1 MSNVPWSSL
10 TADEQRLIYEKY
22 GITGWE
28 NRLFTRFNLIT
39 GENGAGKSRLLRA
52 VRDLCNEAGIPCIYM
67 DFTTI
72 GKSPPASRYDAGLND
87 VLLYNYCFPPSVYED
102 FIPFIENKSEEF
114 SEQLSQINAGG
125 SRAVKSRREEINR
138 FLETHLGRKL
148 VFIREADGEKCC
160 ISSRVDS
167 RKPLPFVEAVA
178 EMSPGEKAILYFALA
193 LLCVNRDEQM
203 KKSFVLLL
211 DEPEEHLHAKALR
224 GLIEELRKLD
234 TVSSKGTVFIASH
247 SIFLAPYA
255 QFQDIILLENGAVQ
269 YSKASLYEDV
279 YRSLIG
285 NSETSDGNLQEMLA
299 SISFWCF
306 GNYLVECLDPPT
318 VSGKAS
324 ASDPQALKLL
334 NRLLSRGG
342 ADIELLDYGGGKW
355 RIAHCIN
362 LYFKEHPNCA
372 LSERLKYDVYDRESN
387 SGDMP
392 ECPWARQAYVGA
404 NAFELKM
411 PEKRYDLVVLY
422 NVLHEVDV
430 TEWARTLNFILS
442 LLKDDGML
450 IFGERMV
457 LSLGELPYGKS
468 GYLVLG
474 ETELHELF
482 GKQYVQRLPRV
493 KDDDPTE
500 CYVIT
505 YPRAI
510 SVTSGNVQNAIKA
523 LMSRSED
530 AVEAIIEKRS
540 KSHPARTYAFYC
552 QQYINAKHALSLLA
566 EASKDESLKRLSLQS
581 IISDYNEPKRT
592 EMIQKRAK
600 YSDEA
605 GEACREWLL
614 KNQIET

>member
-28 NRLFTRFNLIT
+28 NRFFTRFNLIT

-52 VRDLCNEAGIPCIYM
+52 MRDLCKEAGSPCIYM

-72 GKSPPASRYDAGLND
+72 GKGAPHSQYDAGLDD
-87 VLLYNYCFPPSVYED
+87 VLLYNYHFPSSIYED

-114 SEQLSQINAGG
+114 SKQLSQINASGR
-125 SRAVKSRREEINR
+125 RAVESRREEINR

-148 VFIREADGEKCC
+148 IFIQEEGGKCC
-160 ISSRVDS
+160 ISSRMDS
-167 RKPLPFVEAVA
+167 RKPLPFAEAVA

-255 QFQDIILLENGAVQ
+255 KFQDIILLENGAVQ

-279 YRSLIG
+279 YRSLVG
-285 NSETSDGNLQEMLA
+285 NSEASDGNLQEMLA

-306 GNYLVECLDPPT
+306 GNYLMECLDPPT

-324 ASDPQALKLL
+324 ASDPQAAKLL
-334 NRLLSRGG
+334 EMLQSRGG

-355 RIAHCIN
+355 RIAHCID
-362 LYFKEHPNCA
+362 LYFKEHPDCA
-372 LSERLKYDVYDRESN
+372 LSERLKYDVYDRQVD

-392 ECPWARQAYVGA
+392 ESPWARQSYVGA
-404 NAFELKM
+404 NAFELKI

-430 TEWARTLNFILS
+430 TEWSKTLNFILS
-442 LLKDDGML
+442 LLKNDGVL

-457 LSLGELPYGKS
+457 LSLGERPYGKS

-482 GKQYVQRLPRV
+482 GEQYVQRLPRV

-505 YPRAI
+505 SPRAI
-510 SVTSGNVQNAIKA
+510 SVMSSNVQNAIKT
-523 LMSRSED
+523 LMSRSES
-530 AVEAIIEKRS
+530 AVEAIIERKS
-540 KSHPARTYAFYC
+540 KLDPARTYAFYC
-552 QQYINAKHALSLLA
+552 QQYINAKHALSLFA
-566 EASKDESLKRLSLQS
+566 EASEEEYLKRLSLQS

-592 EMIQKRAK
+592 EMIRKRAK
-600 YSDEA
+600 YLDEA
-605 GEACREWLL
+605 GKACKEWLL
-614 KNQIET
+614 KNQIEP